1 MLEQILAVT
10 VMNLKTLHTRVWSS
24 LVIMVGVAGVVG
36 VLVSVLA
43 MATGLV
49 ASMEHAGRR
58 DRIIVL
64 RGGSDTETSSQLSRA
79 SIATILDAPG
89 IRRDGAGKVIGS
101 AESVTV
107 LARPMRS
114 GGTDA
119 NVTLRGVGTEGLA
132 LRPEIRLVA
141 GRWFKPGLHEL
152 VVGRAAQKQFA
163 GLEIGDRISMSGQ
176 PWPVVGVFTSGG
188 DTHESEVLTDAE
200 TVTIALRR
208 SLFQS
213 VTVLLNSPGDFAA
226 FKRALTTNPQL
237 SVEAQPE
244 PDYFARTSSSLTTI
258 MHFVAYVVGSI
269 MAVGAIFGA
278 LNTMYSA
285 VSARSVEI
293 ATLRAIGFGGLPVV
307 ISVLVEIRVAVAAGR
322 HRRGGAGL
330 DILRRQRRQRPGRRL
345 HPASLSS
352 CRHAGAHDPGHYL
365 GRADRPVGRPDA
377 RAQGGTHSDNR
388 RPEKPLAPDRHE
400 RRRAGRRTRS
410 AEARNLGDYL
420 CGLGFVCPLQIA
432 DRRLVLVEHRPQVG
446 AQRDP
451 FDISEIDIRDVHCV
465 FGNGIARCTVGELRS
480 GYASRSLKAPQSNFG
495 VTRRQPPR
503 FAMRKPA
510 QFPCPHSLPRRD
522 TCLKR

>member
-307 ISVLVEIRVAVAAGR
+307 ISVLVESALLSLL
-322 HRRGGAGL
+322 GG
-330 DILRRQRRQRPGRRL
+330 I
-345 HPASLSS
+345 
-352 CRHAGAHDPGHYL
+352 AGA
-365 GRADRPVGRPDA
+365 V
-377 RAQGGTHSDNR
+377 
-388 RPEKPLAPDRHE
+388 LAWI
-400 RRRAGRRTRS
+400 
-410 AEARNLGDYL
+410 
-420 CGLGFVCPLQIA
+420 F
-432 DRRLVLVEHRPQVG
+432 
-446 AQRDP
+446 
-451 FDISEIDIRDVHCV
+451 FD
-465 FGNGIARCTVGELRS
+465 GNGVSALGGGFTQLVFHLSVTPALMIQGITWAVLIGLLGGLMPALRAARIPITDALRS
-480 GYASRSLKAPQSNFG
+480 L
-495 VTRRQPPR
+495 
-503 FAMRKPA
+503 
-510 QFPCPHSLPRRD
+510 
-522 TCLKR
+522 